1 MSMLCFVDESG
12 DTGLKVGQGSSRYF
26 TVALV
31 LFSDEDEA
39 VACDQRIGLLRRE
52 LGLPSEFEFHFV
64 ETPRRIKEAFFNAV
78 VPYNFFYQAITINKA
93 ALYGEGFKY
102 KDSFYKF
109 TCGLVFENAK
119 SYLDRAT
126 VVFDGSGS
134 RQFKQ
139 ALERYLKRKMN
150 EEELPRIHK
159 VKIQDSSKNNLVQ
172 LADMVC
178 GAVAL
183 SMKSVCR
190 DRNKFR
196 RMIAH
201 RELLCQIWPRVL
213 DQQKKQEYQKVKE
226 TRKRS
231 VGRKKEKS

>member
-1 MSMLCFVDESG
+1 MLCFVDESG
-12 DTGLKVGQGSSRYF
+12 DTGLKVGQGSSTYF

-31 LFSDEDEA
+31 LFSDDDEA

-52 LGLPSEFEFHFV
+52 LGLSSEFEFHFV
-64 ETPRRIKEAFFNAV
+64 ETPNRIKEAFFNAV

-119 SYLDRAT
+119 MHLDRAT

-139 ALERYLKRKMN
+139 TLARYLKRKMN
-150 EEELPRIHK
+150 EDESPRIHK
-159 VKIQDSSKNNLVQ
+159 VKIQDSSKNNLIQ

-178 GAVAL
+178 GSVAL
-183 SMKSVCR
+183 SMKSAR
-190 DRNKFR
+190 RERNKFR
-196 RMIAH
+196 RIIAH
-201 RELLCQIWPRVL
+201 RELFYQVWPGAL
-213 DQQKKQEYQKVKE
+213 NQQKKQEYQKKKE
-226 TRKRS
+226 T
-231 VGRKKEKS
+231 